1 MIDPVLVAAL
11 LVLAGSAV
19 AVSARRGYVMAVAL
33 LVALAA
39 APLVDSPLPD
49 PPSVAARVL
58 GALLAALVLWGATRV
73 APVESAGT
81 AIGLAAEVGAAAA
94 AFVAGLRISMV
105 NPLVGPSAA
114 QAAGMAVL
122 VLAVAPLAGRDVLRL
137 GLGGILLALG
147 ASLLLTAWVGSPPPL
162 GQLALT
168 ALLIGIAGATSV
180 LVARPAATAADEAA
194 SREADLAAGPDAA
207 GGSVASSTGPSGM
220 QP

>member
-1 MIDPVLVAAL
+1 
-11 LVLAGSAV
+11 
-19 AVSARRGYVMAVAL
+19 MAVAL

-49 PPSVAARVL
+49 SPSATARIL

-73 APVESAGT
+73 APIDSAGT
-81 AIGLAAEVGAAAA
+81 AIGLAAEIGAAAA

-105 NPLVGPSAA
+105 DPLVGPSAA

-122 VLAVAPLAGRDVLRL
+122 VLAVAPLAGRDLLRL
-137 GLGGILLALG
+137 GLGVILLAVG

-168 ALLIGIAGATSV
+168 ALLIGIAGATSH
-180 LVARPAATAADEAA
+180 LIARPSPPPATEWAEGFEADSADESGPARATAD
-194 SREADLAAGPDAA
+194 
-207 GGSVASSTGPSGM
+207 GSPGAPGRRP
-220 QP
+220 